1 MNERGI
7 NPSEVLRSVS
17 VRNDVPDNAAYHTRQ
32 YEQPTYLADMQ
43 EGISSEEEAYPDNRA
58 KPLRPIEIEPISSGF
73 LVRVG
78 CQRIA
83 IETPDKLIYMLT
95 KYLTDPTKFES
106 EWYSKDVIN
115 RLDNIK

>member
-1 MNERGI
+1 MEEQKYPQNIGIAASSPMGNIPVRRTPSAVGFSDRGEI
-7 NPSEVLRSVS
+7 SGE
-17 VRNDVPDNAAYHTRQ
+17 
-32 YEQPTYLADMQ
+32 EPTYADNTV
-43 EGISSEEEAYPDNRA
+43 SNNKS
-58 KPLRPIEIEPISSGF
+58 LRKIEIEPISSGF
-73 LVRVG
+73 LVNVG

-115 RLDNIK
+115 KLDNIK

>member
-1 MNERGI
+1 MEEQNYPQNRGI
-7 NPSEVLRSVS
+7 AASSPIGNIPVRRTQSPYIGSSDREEISGEEPVDDTVSNNKSLR
-17 VRNDVPDNAAYHTRQ
+17 
-32 YEQPTYLADMQ
+32 
-43 EGISSEEEAYPDNRA
+43 
-58 KPLRPIEIEPISSGF
+58 KIEIEPISSGF
-73 LVRVG
+73 LVNVG

-115 RLDNIK
+115 KLDNIK

>member
-1 MNERGI
+1 MDERGI

-17 VRNDVPDNAAYHTRQ
+17 VRNDVPNNTRQ
-32 YEQPTYLADMQ
+32 YESPDEIVDESVDG
-43 EGISSEEEAYPDNRA
+43 EGYPDNRA

-95 KYLTDPTKFES
+95 KYLTDPTKFET

>member
-1 MNERGI
+1 MEERGF
-7 NPSEVLRSVS
+7 NYNKAVMQSGMPTNNVNREY
-17 VRNDVPDNAAYHTRQ
+17 AAVGYSDA
-32 YEQPTYLADMQ
+32 EL
-43 EGISSEEEAYPDNRA
+43 GISGDEVGVSGDEAYPDNNP
-58 KPLRPIEIEPISSGF
+58 KSLRSIEIDPLSSGF

-95 KYLTDPTKFES
+95 KYLTDPTKFEK

-115 RLDNIK
+115 KLDNIK

>member
-1 MNERGI
+1 MSITKNVIYKRNI
-7 NPSEVLRSVS
+7 NLC
-17 VRNDVPDNAAYHTRQ
+17 
-32 YEQPTYLADMQ
+32 DMKIIRYIFFLVFAFSSLSSFSNHI
-43 EGISSEEEAYPDNRA
+43 ISSD
-58 KPLRPIEIEPISSGF
+58 LSSGF
-73 LVRVG
+73 LVNVG

-115 RLDNIK
+115 KLDNIK